1 MAAVVKAWGVVVI
14 RNVVVL
20 VWTWGASCS
29 SVGRWGGG
37 VERASCTGMAFS
49 NFNLVALGNGE
60 AGRGV
65 RGYLFR

>member
-29 SVGRWGGG
+29 SVGRWGGRRCG
-37 VERASCTGMAFS
+37 KGFMHRDG
-49 NFNLVALGNGE
+49 
-60 AGRGV
+60 
-65 RGYLFR
+65 LF